1 MELSPEKRIAGVLA
15 PLFALRSE
23 NDLGIGDVA
32 TLREFIDWAAESG
45 FKLVQLLPINETG
58 GDNSPY
64 NAISAMAIEPTTLH
78 LAPGSPKDL
87 TRQDFEA
94 ALAGV
99 DLARLR
105 RGWVKYDRV
114 KKMKR
119 CLLEKAFASFREHA
133 SKDRQRSRREPSDM
147 DGSAREGWRAR
158 RRSDQS
164 AFRDFCAQEAGW
176 LNDYAFFRALM
187 EQNGE
192 SEAWDK
198 WPAQHRK
205 IKLAR
210 VWLDRQSPKM
220 REKFAEREMFFR
232 YVQWIAHEQ
241 WSAIKSYAE
250 ERGVALM
257 GDVPFGVSYYSA
269 DVFARRD
276 EFALDWSGGAPPES
290 YFKDDEF
297 TQKWG
302 QNWGIPLFRWDVMR
316 NRNFDWWRQRARG
329 VRRSFHLFRIDHV
342 LGFYRTYAF
351 PWRPRRNKEFLPLDW
366 NQMLERTGGRAPHFA
381 PHDDSIAENGE
392 ANRREGEEY
401 LRVVL
406 EEAGAARV
414 IGEDLGTVPD
424 YVRPNLRSLGIA
436 GFKIPQWEFY
446 HGRVTPGCEYERL
459 SVATYATHDH
469 KPLRA
474 LWDDAFERK
483 TSTSEQSR
491 FELEKIAHF
500 AGFNPEIDK
509 NDFEN
514 DFYPAVMEALFK
526 SEAWIAIV
534 MITDLLARKY
544 RFNVPGTAASS
555 NWVRRMQRTIAQLLT
570 SRKERKRMG
579 LIRQLLEKSGRV

>member
-1 MELSPEKRIAGVLA
+1 VNLSPEKKIAGVLA

-23 NDLGIGDVA
+23 NDLGIGDVG

-87 TRQDFEA
+87 TRQDFQA
-94 ALAGV
+94 ALADV

-114 KKMKR
+114 KKLKR
-119 CLLEKAFASFREHA
+119 RLLEKAFASFSAHA
-133 SKDRQRSRREPSDM
+133 SEDRQWSRREPSDM
-147 DGSAREGWRAR
+147 DGSAREGWRAG
-158 RRSDQS
+158 RRSNQS

-205 IKLAR
+205 MEPAR
-210 VWLDRQSPKM
+210 VWLDRQSPKT
-220 REKFAEREMFFR
+220 REKFAGREMFFR
-232 YVQWIAHEQ
+232 YVQWIAHGQ
-241 WSAIKSYAE
+241 WSAAKSYAK

-297 TQKWG
+297 TQRWG
-302 QNWGIPLFRWDVMR
+302 QNWGIPLFHWDVMR
-316 NRNFDWWRQRARG
+316 NRNFDWWRQRVRG

-342 LGFYRTYAF
+342 LGFYRIYAF

-381 PHDDSIAENGE
+381 PHDDSTAENGE

-446 HGRVTPGCEYERL
+446 HGRVTPGREYERL

-474 LWDDAFERK
+474 LWEDAFERK
-483 TSTSEQSR
+483 TSASEQSQ

-500 AGFNPEIDK
+500 AGLNPEIDN

-514 DFYPAVMEALFK
+514 DFYPAVMEALFQ

-544 RFNVPGTAASS
+544 RFNVPGKAASS

-570 SRKERKRMG
+570 SRKERARMRM
-579 LIRQLLEKSGRV
+579 IRELLEKSGRV

>member
-1 MELSPEKRIAGVLA
+1 VNLSPKKRIAGILV

-94 ALAGV
+94 VLADI
-99 DLARLR
+99 DLVRLR
-105 RGWVKYDRV
+105 QGRVKYSRV
-114 KKMKR
+114 KKLKR
-119 CLLEKAFASFREHA
+119 RLLGRAFRNFRKHA
-133 SKDRQRSRREPSDM
+133 SQGRQS
-147 DGSAREGWRAR
+147 G
-158 RRSDQS
+158 
-164 AFRDFCAQEAGW
+164 FRDFCAVEASW
-176 LNDYAFFRALM
+176 LDDYAFFRALM
-187 EQNGE
+187 EENGE

-205 IKLAR
+205 IELAR
-210 VWLDRQSPKM
+210 VWLDRQSPKT
-220 REKFAEREMFFR
+220 REKFSGREMFFR
-232 YVQWIAHEQ
+232 YVQWIAHGQ
-241 WSAIKSYAE
+241 WSAVKSYAE
-250 ERGVALM
+250 ERGVALT

-316 NRNFDWWRQRARG
+316 NRNFDWWRQRVRG

-342 LGFYRTYAF
+342 LGFYRIYAF

-381 PHDDSIAENGE
+381 PHDDSTAKNGE

-424 YVRPNLRSLGIA
+424 YVRPNLGSLGIA

-446 HGRVTPGCEYERL
+446 HGRVTPGGEYERL

-474 LWDDAFERK
+474 LWEDAFQRK

-514 DFYPAVMEALFK
+514 DFYPAVMEALFQ

-555 NWVRRMQRTIAQLLT
+555 NWVRRMQRSVAQLR
-570 SRKERKRMG
+570 SSQKERARMRM
-579 LIRQLLEKSGRV
+579 IRALLEKTGRT